1 MYLIA
6 FPLLLLPSVLYNMVA
21 FLLDVDFTTVLF
33 SIPLLSGRSMA
44 VNTGDLL
51 VLFGIVLLYVEILKA
66 TRMSSKA
73 IMDHVLSFVLFIA
86 MIIEFIAVQAAAT
99 STFLILIALSF
110 VDVIGGFTVTIRTAQ
125 RDIALDRSEHMVSR
139 ADVRVPY
146 IETATALGRSF
157 RPQPRSVAAWSAV
170 ARRRLRVC
178 GAPCAVAT
186 MRNERCRWPWIANAR
201 RCG

>member
-6 FPLLLLPSVLYNMVA
+6 FPLLLLPFVLYNMVA
-21 FLLDVDFTTVLF
+21 FLLDVDFATVLF

-125 RDIALDRSEHMVSR
+125 RDIALDRSEHMVSQ
-139 ADVRVPY
+139 
-146 IETATALGRSF
+146 G
-157 RPQPRSVAAWSAV
+157 
-170 ARRRLRVC
+170 
-178 GAPCAVAT
+178 
-186 MRNERCRWPWIANAR
+186 
-201 RCG
+201 